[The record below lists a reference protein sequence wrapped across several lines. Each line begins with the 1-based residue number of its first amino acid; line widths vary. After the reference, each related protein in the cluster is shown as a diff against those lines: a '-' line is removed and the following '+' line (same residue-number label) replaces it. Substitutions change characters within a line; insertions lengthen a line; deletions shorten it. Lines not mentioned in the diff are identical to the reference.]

1 VYFPL
6 KLPKSLYSR
15 TMVLVGLGIFF
26 LQLITFIIFF
36 KQMVMPNVETRVN
49 YFVDALERIRENP
62 SLLRLAGE
70 FDGTEKENEFTGF
83 ILGASDLKIRPAEWR
98 IPFWHFVDDEIEK
111 RFGDPVT
118 MWATDDDPYG
128 HDHDHYWVDLPVIWG
143 GYKTDQTVRI
153 GFSQERK
160 GCLNPS
166 VLVLVF
172 VSVVMLS
179 MVLVY
184 FLTRWLVLP
193 INKLRGAVGEMAM
206 GSYPKPLPEKGP
218 AEFSSLVHRF
228 NWMVKSV
235 QNLTENRS
243 TMLVG
248 ISHDLKTPLARMRL
262 SIEMLSREQSPE
274 LVEGIIDDLDV
285 MDLMIS
291 DAMEFA
297 RGGKQGKLEIV
308 DLNKVISEVVE
319 RKIRG
324 GMHVEWQVSNE
335 QCNREI
341 DSSALHRILSN
352 YLDNGDRYGDGK
364 SLEVRLDCSS
374 EHTVIRVLD
383 RGRGIPEKDMDK
395 VFRPFYRV
403 DESRSDKNGGSGLG
417 LAIVKNLADV
427 NGWKVAL
434 KNRLHGGVEADLWI
448 S

>member
-1 VYFPL
+1 
-6 KLPKSLYSR
+6 
-15 TMVLVGLGIFF
+15 MILVGLGIFF

-49 YFVDALERIRENP
+49 HFVDALEKIRENP

-70 FDGTEKENEFTGF
+70 FDGTERENEFTGF
-83 ILGASDLKIRPAEWR
+83 ILGSPDLKIRPAEWR
-98 IPFWHFVDDEIEK
+98 IPFWHFVDDEIEE
-111 RFGDPVT
+111 RFGVPIT
-118 MWATDDDPYG
+118 MWESDHDPYG
-128 HDHDHYWVDLPVIWG
+128 HDHGHYWVDLPVVWG
-143 GYKTDQTVRI
+143 KHKTGKSIRI

-166 VLVLVF
+166 VLLLVF
-172 VSVVMLS
+172 LAVFFLS

-184 FLTRWLVLP
+184 YLTRWLLMP

-218 AEFSSLVHRF
+218 AEFSSLVQRF

-285 MDLMIS
+285 MDQMIS
-291 DAMEFA
+291 EAMEFA
-297 RGGKQGKLEIV
+297 RGGKQGKLELT
-308 DLNKVISEVVE
+308 DLNRAITEVVD
-319 RKIRG
+319 RKVRG
-324 GMHVEWQVSNE
+324 GMRVGWRADSG
-335 QCNREI
+335 QCKKEI
-341 DSSALHRILSN
+341 DLSALHRILSN
-352 YLDNGDRYGDGK
+352 YLDNGYRYGDGE
-364 SLEVRLDCSS
+364 SLEVRLDCSP
-374 EHTVIRVLD
+374 EHTIIRVLN
-383 RGRGIPEKDMDK
+383 RGMGIPEKDLK
-395 VFRPFYRV
+395 NIFQPFYRV
-403 DESRSDKNGGSGLG
+403 DESRSDKSGGSGLG

-434 KNRLHGGVEADLWI
+434 NNRTAGGIEASLQI
-448 S
+448 T